1 MTETRRPSRQRTAVT
16 TLLDEV
22 EGFHSAQELHAM
34 LGRRGEKV
42 GLATVYRA
50 LQALAEDGEVDV
62 LRHDEGEA
70 VYRRCATTR
79 HHHHLVCR
87 ACGRAVELDDGPV
100 EAWLREVAGRNGF
113 TAVDHTVEIVGT
125 CRACA
130 ASPQPPASRDS

>member
-16 TLLDEV
+16 RLLGEV
-22 EGFHSAQELHAM
+22 EGFHSAQDLHAM

-70 VYRRCATTR
+70 VYRRCGTA

-87 ACGRAVELDDGPV
+87 LCGR
-100 EAWLREVAGRNGF
+100 
-113 TAVDHTVEIVGT
+113 TVEVEEPALERWAGKVAAEHGFVDVSHTLEIFGT
-125 CRACA
+125 CDRH
-130 ASPQPPASRDS
+130 